1 MKKLNVIL
9 GIAVVLLLA
18 TAGVILRIPPFAGG
32 DRPVASQTETMYVC
46 PMHPSVVS
54 DHPGDCPICGMSLVP
69 QETEV
74 HDHEQELQ
82 AASDQG
88 EAVYTC
94 PMHPSVVS
102 DRPGDCPICGMSLVP
117 MVTEGTGSQDQMTM
131 ADGDLPD
138 VTLSPLRRNLANV
151 ATSTA
156 HYADMERE
164 VTAVGRFAVNE
175 QRTAHV
181 AAWIGGRVEKLHVD
195 FTGITVTEGEPLLD
209 LYSPAFVQTG
219 EEYLATLPPTD
230 GSESPVME
238 SARERL
244 RQATRQRLI
253 LWGVTPEQIGQI
265 EENRVVPTTIT
276 IHAPASGTVLK
287 KMVHEGMY
295 IKEGQTLFDIADL
308 TSIWMYA
315 DFYEEDLSSLHIGGA
330 VDVRTDAW
338 PDRTFR
344 GTISFIEPL
353 LDPRSRTVRVRAEF
367 QNHRGQL
374 KPMMFGN
381 ATIRIPLNNILMIP
395 ASAVI
400 NTGERQVVWEEVGE
414 NRFSPRHVTVGHR
427 IGEWYQILD
436 GLEPGAEVA
445 SSGGFLLDSESQ
457 LRAITG
463 AAASAA
469 AGHSHDNG
477 QNDSPEARP
486 AS

>member
-1 MKKLNVIL
+1 MKQLNVIL
-9 GIAVVLLLA
+9 VIAVVLLLA

-32 DRPVASQTETMYVC
+32 DRPEAGQTETIYVC

-74 HDHEQELQ
+74 HDHENDSQTV
-82 AASDQG
+82 SDQG

-117 MVTEGTGSQDQMTM
+117 SATEANMGGDVTM
-131 ADGDLPD
+131 AGDLPD
-138 VTLSPLRRNLANV
+138 VTLSPLRRSLANV

-156 HYADMERE
+156 HYADLEKK

-175 QRTAHV
+175 QRMAQV
-181 AAWIGGRVEKLHVD
+181 AAWIGGRVEKLYVD
-195 FTGITVTEGEPLLD
+195 FTGTTVTEGEPLLD
-209 LYSPAFVQTG
+209 IYSPAFVQTG

-230 GSESPVME
+230 GIESPVMA

-244 RQATRQRLI
+244 RQATRQRLT
-253 LWGVTPEQIGQI
+253 LWGVTSEQIEQI
-265 EENRVVPTTIT
+265 EESRTVPTTIT

-315 DFYEEDLSSLHIGGA
+315 DFYEEDFSSLHIGGA
-330 VDVRTDAW
+330 VEVRTDAW
-338 PDRTFR
+338 PERTFR

-353 LDPRSRTVRVRAEF
+353 VDPRSRTVRVRAEL
-367 QNHRGQL
+367 QNRQGQL
-374 KPMMFGN
+374 KPMMFGT
-381 ATIRIPLNNILMIP
+381 ATIRIPLEHILTIP
-395 ASAVI
+395 ASAII
-400 NTGERQVVWEEVGE
+400 NTGERQVVWEEVEE
-414 NRFSPRHVTVGHR
+414 NRFSPRHVILGHR
-427 IGEWYQILD
+427 IGEWYQVLD
-436 GLEPGAEVA
+436 GLEAGAEVA

-457 LRAITG
+457 LRAMTG
-463 AAASAA
+463 AAAAAA
-469 AGHSHDNG
+469 AGHSHDTG
-477 QNDSPEARP
+477 QQVPPEARP
-486 AS
+486 AP